1 MNTALSRNTLSRLRG
16 TYTYCAPEIYYG
28 YPFTEQAD
36 VFSIGVI
43 LWEMVVRVIK
53 GRYERPYSEF
63 PELEYDFQIIVQTA
77 RGKRCTIPPTTPA
90 PLRELIR
97 SCWEVEPE
105 ARPSSRELV
114 AAIHNLSRDYRNNQ
128 EEWDWAILK

>member
-1 MNTALSRNTLSRLRG
+1 MKKTTLSKLRG
-16 TYTYCAPEIYYG
+16 TYTYCAPEIYNG
-28 YPFTEQAD
+28 QPFTEKSD

-77 RGKRCTIPPTTPA
+77 RGKRCTIPPTTP
-90 PLRELIR
+90 PTLTKVIQQ
-97 SCWEVEPE
+97 CWHSDPN
-105 ARPSSRELV
+105 ARPTAHELV
-114 AAIHNLSRDYRNNQ
+114 SILQNLQREYKAN
-128 EEWDWAILK
+128 EETWNWSILKKD

>member
-1 MNTALSRNTLSRLRG
+1 MKKNTLSKLRG

-28 YPFTEQAD
+28 YPFTPKSD
-36 VFSIGVI
+36 VFSVGVI
-43 LWEMVVRVIK
+43 LWEMVVRVVK

-63 PELEYDFQIIVQTA
+63 PELEYDFQVIVQTA

-90 PLRELIR
+90 PLSKLIR
-97 SCWEVEPE
+97 ACWDPEPS
-105 ARPSSRELV
+105 ARPSSTDLV
-114 AAIHNLSRDYRNNQ
+114 ATLQNLQRDYRANQ